1 MTTCMTEVIAHAHR
15 SNAAKI
21 AYFDGQ
27 SSALVLSQR
36 IVSMAHTRTPPSEC
50 SFGER
55 PSRFATQGTINTRT
69 SLMVECRLGV
79 CVKKVCSHEQ
89 EVLHVGRCIT
99 H

>member
-36 IVSMAHTRTPPSEC
+36 IEQRDRKRVEKALQRLHAPTTHDDGPTRQ
-50 SFGER
+50 R
-55 PSRFATQGTINTRT
+55 RT
-69 SLMVECRLGV
+69 A
-79 CVKKVCSHEQ
+79 
-89 EVLHVGRCIT
+89 
-99 H
+99 